1 MSVRLSQN
9 HHLHRHQNKSQIESV
24 MFKDNKSTKTSVPKG
39 VEPSSALKNVKET
52 AANQA
57 IGKTSE
63 KLQQAGGK
71 AQKVSHKFTHTQTAM
86 GTATGASGMFM
97 NQQIQPENR
106 AVVNDKLWSDQP
118 TSKILNAGSI
128 AASQILGINRVVKLE
143 VVIEGKTIAHF
154 KHFTLQQSAVKH
166 HHFSLTL
173 AHDSLGNVENYQLE
187 EAQNFLGKRLTVIFK
202 YKDVEGGPE
211 RNFVGV
217 ITEVGFSQEKGSL
230 GNVVLKGYSPTV
242 LLDAAPHIQSFGGAQ
257 AISLNR
263 IADQVIKEAF
273 SSNKFDFRVDAQ
285 YGDISY
291 SSQYEETHYNYLAR
305 IAEAYGEQF
314 FYDGEV
320 LHFGK
325 LPPQEQPVKL
335 IYGSSV
341 TDVSIKMKAQH
352 VNPSFYGY
360 NSSKNEK
367 LTTGNSNISHASDI
381 AKRAYDISQK
391 TFTTPSLRVAPIK
404 AASFTDIDASQKG
417 TAGSKASDVFITSGT
432 TTVPFLYPGCAA
444 DIEMRKNDSNET
456 TYFTKLL
463 ITDVSHEVDARGYY
477 TGAFEAIA
485 ADSGYIPRPEFES
498 PKAEAQFAKVI
509 SNTDPMN
516 QGRVQIQF
524 DWQSGSDTS
533 EFIRV
538 MTPDAGGSDKV
549 SKNRGFMAIPE
560 VGDQV
565 VVNFV
570 HQHPDRP
577 FVMGGM
583 FHGQVGGG
591 GGAGNNIKSLSSRS
605 GNKLELD
612 DGAGSVFLTDQ
623 GGANMKFDGA
633 GNATTNTNNDKT
645 VTVGNNNSV
654 NVANDNT
661 LKAGN
666 TSMIDV
672 GGNSVLQMD
681 KSGKVSLT
689 ASTEFK
695 IVVGASTIVIDK
707 TGKITIN
714 GKEIKVDAT
723 QSINLSA
730 TNETT
735 VGGKNVKVTGSTE
748 VQINGSKVNIN
759 K

>member
-1 MSVRLSQN
+1 MFQDNKPSKPESPKNIKAADDFQDLEDSALNSAKSKAEKKLQN
-9 HHLHRHQNKSQIESV
+9 ANSNIKKVSDKASQINSV
-24 MFKDNKSTKTSVPKG
+24 AG
-39 VEPSSALKNVKET
+39 SA
-52 AANQA
+52 Q
-57 IGKTSE
+57 
-63 KLQQAGGK
+63 
-71 AQKVSHKFTHTQTAM
+71 
-86 GTATGASGMFM
+86 GASAMFM
-97 NQQIQPENR
+97 NQDIHTNNAMTSEGK
-106 AVVNDKLWSDQP
+106 VWSQQP
-118 TSKILNAGSI
+118 TSKIHNANAIPS
-128 AASQILGINRVVKLE
+128 SQILGINRVVRLD
-143 VVIEGKTIAHF
+143 VVIEGKLIKHF
-154 KHFTLQQSAVKH
+154 KHFELKQSAVRH
-166 HHFSLTL
+166 HQFSLML
-173 AHDSLGNVENYQLE
+173 AHDSLGSAENHNLE

-202 YKDVEGGPE
+202 YKDVADGPE

-217 ITEVGFSQEKGSL
+217 ITEVGFSQEKGNL
-230 GNVVLKGYSPTV
+230 GNIVLTGFSPTV
-242 LLDAAPHIQSFGGAQ
+242 LLDAAPHIQSFGGSQ
-257 AISLNR
+257 EISLNS
-263 IADQVIKEAF
+263 IADRVIKEGLGG
-273 SSNKFDFRVDAQ
+273 NKFDFRVDAKH
-285 YGDISY
+285 GNVSY

-325 LPPQEQPVKL
+325 LPPSEQPVKL
-335 IYGSSV
+335 TYGSSV
-341 TDVSIKMKAQH
+341 SDVKIKMKAQH
-352 VNPSFYGY
+352 VNPTFYGY

-367 LTTGNSNISHASDI
+367 LTTGSSKIAHTSDI
-381 AKRAYDISQK
+381 AKRAYEISEK

-404 AASFTDIDASQKG
+404 ASSFMDVDASQKG
-417 TAGSKASDVFITSGT
+417 TAGSNASQVFVTSGT

-444 DIEMRKNDSNET
+444 DIEMRQTESSQT
-456 TYFTKLL
+456 SYFTKLM
-463 ITDVSHEVDARGYY
+463 ITEVSHVVDARGYY
-477 TGAFEAIA
+477 TGNFEAIA
-485 ADSGYIPRPEFES
+485 ADCGYIPRPEFEV
-498 PKAEAQFAKVI
+498 PKADAQFAKVI
-509 SNTDPMN
+509 SNTDPQN
-516 QGRVQIQF
+516 QGRVQVQF

-565 VVNFV
+565 VVNFA

-583 FHGQVGGG
+583 FHGGVGGG
-591 GGAGNNIKSLSSRS
+591 GGTGNNIKSLSSRS

-645 VTVGNNNSV
+645 VTVGNNNAV
-654 NVANDNT
+654 NVTNNNT
-661 LKAGN
+661 IKAGN
-666 TSMIDV
+666 TNMIDV
-672 GGNSVLQMD
+672 GGNSVFQMD
-681 KSGKVSLT
+681 KSGNVSFT
-689 ASTEFK
+689 ATTEFK

-707 TGKITIN
+707 TGMITIN

-748 VQINGSKVNIN
+748 VQISGDKVNIN